1 MSYVVTN
8 IYENPGPYYGTS
20 DKGEPVP
27 GWGPLPV
34 MAGGERVG
42 VGQIQRAVAEP
53 TRLQSIEAQAIESKE
68 EQRKAARR
76 IPAWL
81 WVLGA
86 GLLGAGVGVA
96 QTRGKLRKVGLK
108 P

>member
-8 IYENPGPYYGTS
+8 FYENPGPYYGTS
-20 DKGEPVP
+20 DKDEPVP

-42 VGQIQRAVAEP
+42 VGQMTVTAHPAT
-53 TRLQSIEAQAIESKE
+53 TRLAMKQESK
-68 EQRKAARR
+68 RKDG
-76 IPAWL
+76 PAVSGWI

-86 GLLGAGVGVA
+86 GVVGAAIGIA
-96 QTRGKLRKVGLK
+96 RNRGMLRRVGLR